1 MDGMREAMDG
11 MREAMDGDAWAS
23 EVVYACTPTSQLPAA
38 PLYADLAVL
47 AAPFMPARG
56 RHGTGKCRRRAY
68 GAPVGERW
76 DRARV
81 LALAPDA
88 SSLRAAQAMASGRS
102 WPLTGAADDS
112 ALWGECLGNAAAPYR
127 TVVDVSGPAYRCSC
141 PSRKFPCKHALALLL
156 LWSDGAVEPHADP
169 PAWAASWIAARA
181 ARNGGTQGPKPPAD
195 PAAALRRARQREA
208 RVSSGLTELD
218 RWLRDQV
225 RQGLAASQRSGYRH
239 WDDIAARMVDAQ
251 APGLAERLRA
261 LAAVPY
267 SGSGWDGR
275 LLEEYALLRLLA
287 TAGRD
292 QAALPPPLRDT
303 VRSRV
308 GFTVRQ
314 ADVLANATP
323 VRDHW
328 HVLAQRD
335 LDQDRIR
342 TRRVWLRGQ
351 RTGRPALV
359 LSFAAIGQSL
369 DDSLTV
375 GTKTEADLAF
385 YPAAVPLRAL
395 VATRYDTI
403 GDGPPSGATVA
414 ALLAGYA
421 AALGEDPWLDTW
433 PAVLEATPA
442 RAPVPGLYDAAGDAV
457 PLHPGAGDCWPL
469 FALSGGHPLTV
480 AGEWTPRGLWP
491 LTAWDQGG
499 MVVPL

>member
-1 MDGMREAMDG
+1 
-11 MREAMDGDAWAS
+11 
-23 EVVYACTPTSQLPAA
+23 
-38 PLYADLAVL
+38 
-47 AAPFMPARG
+47 
-56 RHGTGKCRRRAY
+56 
-68 GAPVGERW
+68 VGERW

-88 SSLRAAQAMASGRS
+88 SSWRAAQPLASGPV
-102 WPLTGAADDS
+102 WPLTGAADGG
-112 ALWGECLGNAAAPYR
+112 ALWGECLGSAAAPYR
-127 TVVDVSGPAYRCSC
+127 TAVDLSGPAYRCSC

-156 LWSDGAVEPHADP
+156 LWSNGIVAAGGDP
-169 PAWAASWIAARA
+169 PEWVRNWLASRGAATARA
-181 ARNGGTQGPKPPAD
+181 KDPRTPAD
-195 PAAALRRARQREA
+195 PAAALRRAEQREA
-208 RVSSGLTELD
+208 RVAAGLAELD

-267 SGSGWDGR
+267 SGSGWEAR
-275 LLEEYALLRLLA
+275 LLEEYALFRLLA

-292 QAALPPPLRDT
+292 QGALPPRLRDT

-314 ADVLANATP
+314 ADVLAGATP

-328 HVLAQRD
+328 HVVAVRD

-342 TRRVWLRGQ
+342 IRRVWLRG
-351 RTGRPALV
+351 RGSGRPALV
-359 LSFAAIGQSL
+359 LSFAALDQAL

-375 GTKTEADLAF
+375 GTGTDADLAF

-395 VATRYDTI
+395 VAARHDTSP
-403 GDGPPSGATVA
+403 GGPPPGTTIAG
-414 ALLAGYA
+414 LLTGYA

-442 RAPVPGLYDAAGDAV
+442 RAPVPCLRDAVGDAV

-469 FALSGGHPLTV
+469 FALSGGLPLTV

-491 LTAWDQGG
+491 LTAWGQGG
-499 MVVPL
+499 TAVRL